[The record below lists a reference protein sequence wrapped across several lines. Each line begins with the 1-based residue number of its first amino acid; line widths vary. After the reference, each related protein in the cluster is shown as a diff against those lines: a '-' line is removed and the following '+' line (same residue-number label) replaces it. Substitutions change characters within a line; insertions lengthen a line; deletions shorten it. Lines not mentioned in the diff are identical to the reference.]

1 MMKSILF
8 CTLFLTAFNL
18 TAQVYTPLKIV
29 NGIATYQA
37 TVDPAIKLKDEE
49 VHARTE
55 KWLQE
60 TFLSANVITLNI
72 PERISARF
80 FQDYSDGSWSDQF
93 EHNLQIDIKGGQAT
107 FTITDTKLGLVR
119 DGAWKEHLTKMRVM
133 LEKAANELF
142 WSYSEALNAP
152 AGKN

>member
-1 MMKSILF
+1 MMKSLLL
-8 CTLFLTAFNL
+8 CTFLVMAFSIS
-18 TAQVYTPLKIV
+18 AQVYTPLKIV
-29 NGIATYQA
+29 NGVATYQA
-37 TVDPAIKLKDEE
+37 TAEPTIHLKAED

-55 KWLQE
+55 KWIKD
-60 TFLSANVITLNI
+60 TFLSENVITLNT

-93 EHNLQIDIKGGQAT
+93 EHNLQIDIKGGQAF

-119 DGAWKEHLTKMRVM
+119 DGAWKEHLAKMRVM

-142 WSYSEALNAP
+142 WSYSDALNAP